1 MNRAEIEELL
11 MDSKAEHEAAL
22 EKIKQIQEREEWFH
36 KRRGRFT
43 ASEFHRLMGYED
55 NPKYDTELTK
65 GGTSYAYEKYLE
77 TITEAGERYRN
88 ESMDR
93 GNELEGEAA
102 IRFMEETGLEVAN
115 TGDEQEFIELGEHVG
130 CTPDGLVGDDAG
142 LETKCPDS
150 KTHDNY
156 LTNIVDQES
165 FKKVCKDYYYQI
177 QGSMYV
183 TGRSHWYFVS
193 YDPRFKDKEEQL
205 LILRIERNEE
215 DIEKLKTR
223 LRLAIGLKLSLLK
236 KRKNRKILK
245 AI

>member
-1 MNRAEIEELL
+1 MLN
-11 MDSKAEHEAAL
+11 DSKAEHEAAL
-22 EKIKQIQEREEWFH
+22 EKINQIKEREAWMA

-43 ASEFHRLMGYED
+43 SSEFHRLMGYED
-55 NPKYDTELTK
+55 NPKYETELTK
-65 GGTSYAYEKYLE
+65 GGVSYAYDKYLE
-77 TITEAGERYRN
+77 TITEAGGERYKN
-88 ESMDR
+88 ESMER
-93 GNELEGEAA
+93 GNELEKEAA
-102 IRFMEETGLEVAN
+102 LVFMEHTGLEVSN
-115 TGDEQEFIELGEHVG
+115 FGEDQKFLELGEHIG

-165 FKKVCKDYYYQI
+165 FKKLCKDYYYQI

-193 YDPRFKDKEEQL
+193 YDPRFLDNEEQL
-205 LILRIERNEE
+205 LVFKVERNDE
-215 DIEKLKTR
+215 DIEKLKSR

-236 KRKNRKILK
+236 KRKNRKVLR